1 MFGTASND
9 FFDAFKMCWELI
21 PSRMPLASALLF
33 AAWMAVW
40 AVFLVYELSVA
51 RRMSQLRDDI
61 ERLKQ
66 QLREG

>member
-1 MFGTASND
+1 MRNFH
-9 FFDAFKMCWELI
+9 F
-21 PSRMPLASALLF
+21 LF

-40 AVFLVYELSVA
+40 AVFFAYEMSVA
-51 RRMSQLRDDI
+51 SRIAKLRDDL